1 MIIDILKTTEEEIIS
16 SGTKSELIPDR
27 REKRQVKK
35 KENEVKSDEENPLV
49 ENMPLFVMLFMALLL
64 LFKLIAQA
72 TLDLPPVTLIA
83 MAMASAVSGIFL
95 KDKL

>member
-1 MIIDILKTTEEEIIS
+1 MIIDILNPTEEEIIS
-16 SGTKSELIPDR
+16 SGTKTELIPER
-27 REKRQVKK
+27 REK
-35 KENEVKSDEENPLV
+35 KENEVKSDKENPLV

-95 KDKL
+95 KDRL